1 MRSEDYCHCIMGIHD
16 EILHFEMQRLCN
28 KLDVQ
33 MSVCMYLC
41 VGVRGGQDLQHTLQK
56 FKGSMA

>member
-1 MRSEDYCHCIMGIHD
+1 MGIHD